1 MGGRTTRPASSH
13 ATADEDDGNYN
24 PFILG
29 KKTKSYLA
37 EKTGNPELANVS
49 KRGRSI
55 YRSAEEHYNPEA
67 IEELLKENLL
77 REEFKSRKGIVG
89 GYTLDTIPL
98 NIRGEIKEILWEANT
113 NFGEQGKWS
122 PHLTEMKN
130 HFDKNYWGN
139 TMKYIYDRA
148 SDDFDSISGLL
159 GHLVVYNPKTETTNA
174 DLSNNEFI
182 RLIELHDND
191 PITPVISGKPG
202 AGKSNFVLHTFR
214 MAGLLNKG
222 YINPAYGKRSR
233 LRAYLPNFNG
243 SNDKSLT
250 NAKYPNI
257 PSSFSYRFP
266 WQIFVDEP
274 KGSSVLWT
282 KYDWSMA
289 QEEENDDSAGI
300 FSMVYL
306 GEVGMGKLRSAMS
319 KDVTLYRNLFQLTRQ
334 MRIRYYLSS
343 ADPEP
348 LPVSVMEDFINPQI
362 WIDITQSKSR
372 VGSAEYLEKGANGN
386 PTTVKKKLGTIPLDS
401 LAKELGK
408 GIASD
413 MTSEWKMFPLADF
426 LEQSRVTN
434 MDIYL
439 KDPDKVM
446 NLATNFI
453 MRFQDKYMDES
464 YPDMMFEEEEN
475 EKENLP
481 VRFDEKLLE
490 RKREEEEEDF
500 DDNKS
505 NDNEDINN
513 KNNDDDDGK
522 DDLI

>member
-1 MGGRTTRPASSH
+1 
-13 ATADEDDGNYN
+13 
-24 PFILG
+24 
-29 KKTKSYLA
+29 
-37 EKTGNPELANVS
+37 
-49 KRGRSI
+49 
-55 YRSAEEHYNPEA
+55 
-67 IEELLKENLL
+67 
-77 REEFKSRKGIVG
+77 
-89 GYTLDTIPL
+89 
-98 NIRGEIKEILWEANT
+98 
-113 NFGEQGKWS
+113 
-122 PHLTEMKN
+122 
-130 HFDKNYWGN
+130 
-139 TMKYIYDRA
+139 
-148 SDDFDSISGLL
+148 
-159 GHLVVYNPKTETTNA
+159 
-174 DLSNNEFI
+174 
-182 RLIELHDND
+182 
-191 PITPVISGKPG
+191 
-202 AGKSNFVLHTFR
+202 
-214 MAGLLNKG
+214 
-222 YINPAYGKRSR
+222 
-233 LRAYLPNFNG
+233 
-243 SNDKSLT
+243 
-250 NAKYPNI
+250 
-257 PSSFSYRFP
+257 
-266 WQIFVDEP
+266 
-274 KGSSVLWT
+274 
-282 KYDWSMA
+282 
-289 QEEENDDSAGI
+289 
-300 FSMVYL
+300 MVYL

-386 PTTVKKKLGTIPLDS
+386 PTTVKKKLGTIPLDP

-522 DDLI
+522 DD